1 MNKEQIRIQA
11 EDHIESMES
20 QLDNIYNAPLTSG
33 GGDYLMKNIDEITF
47 CEDEIEETSMFL
59 DLLDE
64 EDEVVRKFFSKNNL
78 DK

>member
-1 MNKEQIRIQA
+1 
-11 EDHIESMES
+11 MES